1 MSTTTQSDLIER
13 NATDVCRAV
22 LESVS
27 EDVLAVG
34 LPAEVIEGLFAV
46 LTERNELP
54 TVRVL
59 ADQSV
64 LKELVS
70 DFTVGSTTADLVAN
84 DVLSLRTVESRLAGP
99 LLLTADRVVSIVS
112 VGGRTAGL
120 VTEDPE
126 FVAAVNDQYAD
137 QWEEAEPFKLRTP
150 PLSRVQETM
159 EAEFGPEL
167 RADFDRM
174 RTALGTGR
182 GNGDLDEVDIS
193 LLAAARNEALLYDI
207 STWGEHVGVA
217 SRATF
222 SRKKTR
228 LEERGLLD
236 TEKVPIDVGRPR
248 LRLLLGD
255 ERLREAD
262 ADELVSVAQSML
274 STTSS

>member
-13 NATDVCRAV
+13 NATDVCRGV
-22 LESVS
+22 LDSAS
-27 EDVLAVG
+27 DDVLAVG
-34 LPAEVIEGLFAV
+34 LPADVIEGLLSV
-46 LTERNELP
+46 LAERDEGP
-54 TVRVL
+54 TVRIL
-59 ADQSV
+59 ASQST

-70 DFTVGSTTADLVAN
+70 DFTVASTTADLVAS
-84 DVLSLRTVESRLAGP
+84 DVLSLRVTENRLDGP
-99 LLLTADRVVSIVS
+99 LLLTEDRVVSIVS
-112 VGGRTAGL
+112 AGGRTAGL
-120 VTEDPE
+120 VTDDAE
-126 FVAAVNDQYAD
+126 FVETARERYAERWD
-137 QWEEAEPFKLRTP
+137 DAEAFKLRTP
-150 PLSRVQETM
+150 PLSRVQKTM
-159 EAEFGPEL
+159 EEEFGPEL

-193 LLAAARNEALLYDI
+193 LLAAARNEVLLYDI

-262 ADELVSVAQSML
+262 ADDLVSIAGSML
-274 STTSS
+274 STAGS